1 MLFQQS
7 EINKQEVSE
16 LAAEYHINEV
26 YLFGSALREDFG
38 ADSDIDLLI
47 SFNGDV
53 HYSCFELFE
62 LQEKF
67 EALFLR
73 KIDLVEKESL
83 TNPYRRNEILKT
95 AKLIYVA

>member
-1 MLFQQS
+1 MLLDHS
-7 EINKQEVSE
+7 EIDLTQVSK
-16 LAAEYHINEV
+16 LAAEYHIHEL

-47 SFNGDV
+47 TFKDDV
-53 HYSCFELFE
+53 HYSYFELLE

-83 TNPYRRNEILKT
+83 INPYRRDEIIKT
-95 AKLIYVA
+95 ARLIYAA